1 MESAGYCFTKRG
13 IGTFVSEEENM
24 FENLKK
30 EMAGELLSNFMHE
43 MRDLGFEK
51 KDIIFQIEDYKEDAD
66 HDDGV

>member
-1 MESAGYCFTKRG
+1 
-13 IGTFVSEEENM
+13 
-24 FENLKK
+24 
-30 EMAGELLSNFMHE
+30 MAGELLSNFMHE